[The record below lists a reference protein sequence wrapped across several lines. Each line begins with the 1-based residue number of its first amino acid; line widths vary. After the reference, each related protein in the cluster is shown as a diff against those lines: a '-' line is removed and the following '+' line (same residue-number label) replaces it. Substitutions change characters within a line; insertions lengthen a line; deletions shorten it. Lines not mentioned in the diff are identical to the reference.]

1 MPENIALIGGETL
14 LGQEVRE
21 VLAESSLGS
30 HLRLLA
36 SEAGEGGKL
45 TEIDGAAAF
54 LAKFD
59 PAAVEDATVIVLAG
73 TSASSKAAI
82 DAEPSSLVVDLTGFT
97 EDEPDSQLRSPLAER
112 AGFRPDHSGPQLVAH
127 PAATAIAIVL
137 SALHRAFPVARSLVH
152 IFEPASERGKA
163 GIDELQQ
170 QAVNLFA
177 FQPIPKAVFAT
188 QVAFN
193 LRPEWGEEAQE
204 KLQDVEERI
213 ERHLASLLE
222 RGNGVPM
229 PSLKLLQAPV
239 FHGYT
244 LSFWV
249 EFEDSVTPGDIEE
262 ALNADQIDL
271 RAVGTEPPDNV
282 GVAGQSGIAVGA
294 VLPDRNNGSAMWIWA
309 AVDNLRLAAETAAL
323 IVREVI

>member
-1 MPENIALIGGETL
+1 LADTIALIGGETL

-30 HLRLLA
+30 QLRLLA
-36 SEAGEGGKL
+36 ADAADTGKL

-59 PAAVEDATVIVLAG
+59 PEAIEDAAVIILAG
-73 TSASSKAAI
+73 SPASSKEAI
-82 DAEPSSLVVDLTGFT
+82 EAQPSSLVVDLTGYT
-97 EDEPDSQLRSPLAER
+97 EDEPDSQLRSPLAE
-112 AGFRPDHSGPQLVAH
+112 GPTFRPDRTGPQLVAH
-127 PAATAIAIVL
+127 PAATAIAVVL
-137 SALHRAFPVARSLVH
+137 SALHRVVPVARALVH

-170 QAVNLFA
+170 QAVSLFA
-177 FQPIPKAVFAT
+177 FQPLPKGVFDA

-193 LRPEWGEEAQE
+193 IRPEWGAEAPE

-244 LSFWV
+244 FSFWV
-249 EFEDSVTPGDIEE
+249 EFEDSITPGEVEE
-262 ALNADQIDL
+262 ALTTDQIDL
-271 RAVGTEPPDNV
+271 RGPGHEPPDNV
-282 GVAGQSGIAVGA
+282 GIAGQSGIAVGS
-294 VLPDRNNGSAMWIWA
+294 VLPDRNNGSAVWIQA
-309 AVDNLRLAAETAAL
+309 AVDNLRLSAESAAL
-323 IVREVI
+323 IVREAV